1 MLSTISG
8 FSDENASIPRP
19 PAPRPAIRR
28 EFGACRQVLWRDF
41 WWTEKEIADHVLFMI
56 NGTAPMP
63 SKSEVPPNTRMLW
76 GSCIMNVWNIVLV
89 AHPRPSFSFGADLP
103 RPPPSSVLIF
113 CWSESWLTKRRT
125 SKRVVSGLQ
134 KLEIRNK
141 KSFFIA
147 FTKGPL
153 GSSS

>member
-89 AHPRPSFSFGADLP
+89 AHPRPSFSLLVLTYLDLLLVW
-103 RPPPSSVLIF
+103 STIF

-147 FTKGPL
+147 FTT
-153 GSSS
+153 